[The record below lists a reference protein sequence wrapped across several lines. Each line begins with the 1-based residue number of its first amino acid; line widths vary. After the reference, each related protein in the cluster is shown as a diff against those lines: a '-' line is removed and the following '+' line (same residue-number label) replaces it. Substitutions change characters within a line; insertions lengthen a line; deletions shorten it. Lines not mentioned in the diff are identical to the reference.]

1 MLNTPSTGTRTST
14 DSAATP
20 RATTPDP
27 GPIQLTADAIE
38 GFTLGV
44 LASRYDQPKP
54 IPQFHREMWA
64 LCCSPHLQV
73 SIAAPR
79 GHAKSTAITFAYVMA
94 ELFFR
99 TSNHVLVISA
109 NESLAAAFLHDIR
122 VELEE
127 NELLGQLFGPFQ
139 VLKDSETELIVQCP
153 DKHRWRVVVK
163 GSGQRMRGLKW
174 ERKRPDLVVG
184 DDLEDDEIVLN
195 EERRE
200 KFRRW
205 FYGAVRPITR
215 GGGRIRLVGTI
226 IHLDSLLERTMPGTH
241 HQNTRTTGLK
251 IWSTTPQKG
260 WMAVKYEA
268 HNDDFSEILWPA
280 QASRERLQAI
290 RKEFAEMGMLDVY
303 GQEYR
308 NQPIDESTA
317 YFRRQDFLPMT
328 EGDRERRKIFYVG
341 GDLAISEKKKAAYTC
356 FVVGGVDEAKCL
368 HIVDVRRGH
377 WDTHE
382 IIEELFSIN
391 SRWQPALIRME
402 SENIEKAIRPV
413 LDSEMVR
420 RQTFLPYDTGIP
432 GKDKQQRAR
441 AFQFRMRAGNV
452 KFDKVTDW
460 YAAYEEEVSHFPKWR
475 TLDQVDAS
483 AWLGMLVADELTAP
497 TEEELY
503 EDEYQQMRYADSIA
517 AGASAITGY

>member
-1 MLNTPSTGTRTST
+1 MTEQQSI
-14 DSAATP
+14 AAVP
-20 RATTPDP
+20 RATVGEAVP
-27 GPIQLTADAIE
+27 LRLNADAVE
-38 GFTLGV
+38 GFTLGC
-44 LASRYDQPKP
+44 LAARYDQPKP
-54 IPQFHREMWA
+54 VPAFHREMWQ
-64 LCCSPHLQV
+64 LCCSDYPQV

-79 GHAKSTAITFAYVMA
+79 GHAKSTAITFAYVLS

-99 TSNHVLVISA
+99 TANHVLVISA

-127 NELLGQLFGPFQ
+127 NELIAQLFGPLRI
-139 VLKDSETELIVQCP
+139 LKDSEIELVVQCP
-153 DKHRWRVVVK
+153 DKHRFRVVVK

-195 EERRE
+195 EERRD

-226 IHLDSLLERTMPGTH
+226 IHLDALLERTMPNEQH
-241 HQNTRTTGLK
+241 KNTRRTGLK
-251 IWSTTPQKG
+251 LWSTTPQKG

-268 HNDDFSEILWPA
+268 HNDDFSLVLWPA
-280 QASRERLQAI
+280 QKDREGLQAI
-290 RKEFAEMGMLDVY
+290 RKEYAEMGMLDVY

-308 NQPIDESTA
+308 NQPIDETTA
-317 YFRRQDFLPMT
+317 FFRRQDFLPMK
-328 EGDRERRKIFYVG
+328 EGDHEKRKIFYVG
-341 GDLAISEKKKAAYTC
+341 GDLAISEKKKSAYTC
-356 FVVGGVDEAKCL
+356 FVVGGVDEDKVL

-382 IIEELFSIN
+382 IIEELFSVN
-391 SRWQPALIRME
+391 ARWKPALIRME

-420 RQTFLPYDTGIP
+420 RQVFLPYDTGIP

-441 AFQFRMRAGNV
+441 AFQFRTRAGNV
-452 KFDKVTDW
+452 RFDKTTDW
-460 YAAYEEEVSHFPKWR
+460 YAAYEEEVCHFPKWR
-475 TLDQVDAS
+475 TVDQVDAS

-497 TEEELY
+497 SDLELEEEQYRELLSS
-503 EDEYQQMRYADSIA
+503 DTLAH
-517 AGASAITGY
+517 GASPVTGY